1 MSVVDVVLK
10 RLKFKKI
17 SKCSFKNLKPQGLS
31 SKKLLLFFKYQLD
44 KAKYCTK
51 LCFND

>member
-31 SKKLLLFFKYQLD
+31 SKKVIAIF
-44 KAKYCTK
+44 
-51 LCFND
+51 